1 MGRKDQT
8 TWSVEREDLI
18 ESGRG
23 ITPRLWLRILP
34 TQWKTHILRLK
45 RHCDMQEWEIET
57 KNIKDKK
64 NTLTLSE
71 RRGRLP
77 SE

>member
-1 MGRKDQT
+1 MGRKGQT

-34 TQWKTHILRLK
+34 TR
-45 RHCDMQEWEIET
+45 
-57 KNIKDKK
+57 
-64 NTLTLSE
+64 
-71 RRGRLP
+71 
-77 SE
+77 